1 MFRRHQDLDL
11 KLLEGEELEKALKK
25 RERLR
30 KIKGALPVLISVLAT
45 AVIALVYAFV
55 PLSLLL
61 APYDLP
67 PREEGELRV
76 HFLSIGQGDCTLV
89 EFPAGELLIIDA
101 GDGGFSYRNHLIRY
115 VKGLAPEYITL
126 ILTHADSDHYG
137 GMRALLK
144 AFDVENVYLP
154 EYEEDTPE
162 YRGLLS
168 VVERSGASIDT
179 LTRYDVLSDPS
190 GAFLACI
197 APRSLGET
205 KVDPSAVFYLEFE
218 GVGVM
223 LSGDIDAAEEGR
235 LASEY
240 ALMEGIFDCGEH
252 RVRLEET
259 DILKISHHGSGYS
272 SSEEWLS
279 LLSPEAAVV
288 STGRGN
294 GYDHPSYEALSRV
307 ASAGAEIYRTDE
319 LGDIVITID
328 EGGYALSYGE
338 EI

>member
-1 MFRRHQDLDL
+1 MLKRHQGRDLL
-11 KLLEGEELEKALKK
+11 FLEGEEREKALKK

-30 KIKGALPVLISVLAT
+30 KVKGALPVLISVLAV
-45 AVIALVYAFV
+45 AVIALIYAFV

-61 APYDLP
+61 PAYDIA

-76 HFLSIGQGDCTLV
+76 HFLDIGQGDCTLV
-89 EFPAGELLIIDA
+89 EFPSGELLVIDA
-101 GDGGFSYRNHLIRY
+101 GDGSFSYRNHLIRY
-115 VKGLAPEYITL
+115 VKGLAPERITL

-137 GMRALLK
+137 GMRALFK

-154 EYEEDTPE
+154 EFTEDTPE

-168 VVERSGASIDT
+168 VVEGSGASIDT
-179 LTRYDVLSDPS
+179 LTRYDCLAGGS

-197 APRSLGET
+197 APRSMDDVED
-205 KVDPSAVFYLEFE
+205 DPSAVFYLEYE

-223 LSGDIDAAEEGR
+223 LSGDLEAAEERR

-288 STGRGN
+288 SSGRGN
-294 GYDHPSYEALSRV
+294 GYAHPSPEALSRV